1 MSSKF
6 FIVQTVTLSQQTII
20 IPYLTKT
27 FAVNCTILTSV
38 KKICRSKIMWPNK
51 SDGHIADFI
60 SAQFNYGVV

>member
-1 MSSKF
+1 MSSKL
-6 FIVQTVTLSQQTII
+6 FIVQTVALSQQTI